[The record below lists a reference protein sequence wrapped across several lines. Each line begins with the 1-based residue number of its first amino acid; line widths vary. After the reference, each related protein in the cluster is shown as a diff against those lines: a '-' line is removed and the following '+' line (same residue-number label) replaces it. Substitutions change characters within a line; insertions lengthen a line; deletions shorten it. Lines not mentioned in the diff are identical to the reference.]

1 MVGALPGRYADADQ
15 GLTSGGAEAE
25 GGPRVGGP
33 ASVRLHSKT
42 ETRSMPPVK
51 HIHESIHCVAW
62 TAGPAHTRNPVVTA
76 NQIANAHRL

>member
-1 MVGALPGRYADADQ
+1 MHCEDGIGADTDQ

-42 ETRSMPPVK
+42 ETRSMPPVT
-51 HIHESIHCVAW
+51 HIHESSVAW
-62 TAGPAHTRNPVVTA
+62 TAGPAHTRNPVVA
-76 NQIANAHRL
+76 VDLIANAHRL